1 LPRRCAR
8 AHEGRLRV
16 GYLSADFHQHATSQ
30 LTVQMFEAHDRSRF
44 EVTLFSA
51 GADDGTPLAQRMR
64 AASEHFVDLHGQGM
78 PQMAAAIRERDI
90 DILVD
95 VKGATYGSVMQ
106 VMAHRPAPLQVNW
119 LGFPG
124 TSGADY
130 VDYLIGDTVVTP
142 LDHAAHFS
150 ERIAQMPL
158 CYQPNDSQRALPQPQ
173 PRAAWGLPEQALVL
187 CGFHQSY
194 KISREV
200 FESWCHLLHAL
211 PCAVLWLLC
220 WNANVQA
227 ALTRAAAAQGIDPA
241 RLVFAP
247 RLPAEQHLS
256 RLVAADIYLDAWPC
270 NAHTTASEALWAGVP
285 PVTLIGETF
294 AQRVAASL
302 LHASGLPE
310 LVCRDVTHY
319 EHTILQLAAQ
329 PAHRQALRE
338 RLTAQRAGHPL
349 FDGTRFARDIEAL
362 YERMWTRAIAG
373 LPPEHLA
380 AQPSLG

>member
-1 LPRRCAR
+1 
-8 AHEGRLRV
+8 
-16 GYLSADFHQHATSQ
+16 
-30 LTVQMFEAHDRSRF
+30 
-44 EVTLFSA
+44 
-51 GADDGTPLAQRMR
+51 
-64 AASEHFVDLHGQGM
+64 LHGLVM
-78 PQMAAAIRERDI
+78 PAMAAAIRERDI

-130 VDYLIGDTVVTP
+130 IDYLIGDAIVTP
-142 LDHAAHFS
+142 LQHAAHFS

-158 CYQPNDSQRALPQPQ
+158 CYQPNDSCRALPQPQ
-173 PRAAWGLPEQALVL
+173 PRTAWGLPEHALVL

-200 FESWCHLLHAL
+200 FDSWCRLLHAL
-211 PCAVLWLLC
+211 PDAVLWLLC

-227 ALTRAAAAQGIDPA
+227 ALTSAAAARGIDPA

-247 RLPAEQHLS
+247 RLPADQHLS
-256 RLVAADIYLDAWPC
+256 RLAAADLYLDTWPC

-285 PVTLIGETF
+285 PVTLIGVTF

-302 LHASGLPE
+302 LYASGLPE
-310 LVCRDVTHY
+310 LVCTDVAHY
-319 EHTILQLAAQ
+319 EQTVLQLAAQ
-329 PAHRQALRE
+329 PARRRALRE
-338 RLTAQRAGHPL
+338 RLVAQRRGHPL
-349 FDGTRFARDIEAL
+349 FDGVRFARDIEAL
-362 YERMWTRAIAG
+362 YERMWARAVAG
-373 LPPEHLA
+373 LPPEQLA
-380 AQPSLG
+380 AQPGRPD